1 MLQKR
6 MYGILARK
14 QVDKMRNDEMEFL
27 GMKRKKKTPEELI
40 NDPIRKMTATQQER
54 KKIQQGNMK
63 SYGHNKQLV
72 KEEIDEN

>member
-6 MYGILARK
+6 MQGILARK

-40 NDPIRKMTATQQER
+40 NDPIRKMTAT
-54 KKIQQGNMK
+54 
-63 SYGHNKQLV
+63 
-72 KEEIDEN
+72 